1 MGCTCKLGYDLTHGR
16 SQSHRRLEKRW
27 SLSASHSAAAV
38 AAAAAA
44 AAACVP
50 AGGCVCQSGLS
61 RARRLPWSM
70 GAPFASTHPAGS
82 RSGRQTPSAVSV
94 REKVSQG
101 QQMMGPSGGS
111 SQTATVGKWK
121 RPAKAER
128 RRRMDRSSVE
138 RWNSPRMEPERLRN
152 LILSRGYLRSRD
164 KLITD

>member
-1 MGCTCKLGYDLTHGR
+1 MVV
-16 SQSHRRLEKRW
+16 SV
-27 SLSASHSAAAV
+27 SHSAAAV

-44 AAACVP
+44 AAAARVP

-70 GAPFASTHPAGS
+70 GRRLRHPAGS

-111 SQTATVGKWK
+111 SQTAPVGRWK
-121 RPAKAER
+121 RPGHRGGEGWTGVVLSAGTRHESRFAPTALPTGRRRPLARASRLR
-128 RRRMDRSSVE
+128 RRR
-138 RWNSPRMEPERLRN
+138 
-152 LILSRGYLRSRD
+152 
-164 KLITD
+164 